1 MWWLIG
7 GGALIVA
14 WFLFT
19 RVRAASH
26 QLQLIQAGRT
36 HLWQSFHHLR
46 DPALLF
52 DRGVDDRV
60 WSDPYLLGYSQG
72 SFAIMTAAFGQAL
85 SVEQRGM
92 VFVRVLQDLAGERW
106 KEVCERIQSLEGLRD
121 PEYVRGMQHGSDVAA
136 LMANR
141 AGPALLADP
150 DVQWALQEAPEEA
163 RIAEAVL
170 GLGPVEA
177 GQTAIAGTLLMQ
189 HHMERHKLEAG
200 Y

>member
-7 GGALIVA
+7 VGALIVV
-14 WFLFT
+14 WFLFM
-19 RVRAASH
+19 RVRVASH
-26 QLQLIQAGRT
+26 QIQLIQAGRT

-52 DRGVDDRV
+52 DRGVDVRV

-72 SFAIMTAAFGQAL
+72 SFAIMTAAFGQKL
-85 SVEQRGM
+85 STEQRGM

-106 KEVCERIQSLEGLRD
+106 KEVCERIQALEESHD
-121 PEYVRGMQHGSDVAA
+121 QDFARGMQHGSDVAA

-150 DVQWALQEAPEEA
+150 EVQWALQEAPEQA
-163 RIAEAVL
+163 SIAEAL
-170 GLGPVEA
+170 LGPVDM
-177 GQTAIAGTLLMQ
+177 GQTAVAGTLLMQ
-189 HHMERHKLEAG
+189 YHMERHKLEAG